1 MFSFAVCLLVAVQS
15 QAQLRV
21 RQDGVTTMGMAVAS
35 KIDVGES
42 WSFPESYGV
51 HSMLFYAK
59 EQRPENIS
67 ICGYTYGGPSPEST
81 GIAELAIGVK
91 GEARGGFKNYGLYG
105 FLSASESFL
114 NYGAAVYG
122 SVNRTFKTLGDNYAG
137 YFDGRVGMSGVL
149 HVEGS
154 IQTPSLTANR
164 IYTRT
169 ITMTDTKGLAA
180 TQEVVPSLSKQL
192 STLQLSTFYSDEEEA
207 VEREAD
213 SSSPR
218 LADALT
224 ENEEESKMHYGIP
237 ADQLEAVFPDLVR
250 DNKDG
255 TKSVNYVEMVPILV
269 QVINELSAKVSA
281 LQQKLDGTPSV
292 RKVQATTGV
301 ESPAESLDIVSMGQN
316 SPNPF
321 GSSSVIPLNIPAN
334 AQQACINIYDL
345 SGKQV
350 KRMTVTARGTTSVT
364 VYAEGLSAG
373 IYIYTLVVDGQVCV
387 TRKMMVTE

>member
-1 MFSFAVCLLVAVQS
+1 
-15 QAQLRV
+15 
-21 RQDGVTTMGMAVAS
+21 MGKAVAS

-67 ICGYTYGGPSPEST
+67 ICGYTYGAPSPESS

-91 GEARGGFKNYGLYG
+91 GEACGGIKNYGLYG
-105 FLSASESFL
+105 LLPASESFL

-122 SVNRTFKTLGDNYAG
+122 SVNRTFKILHDNYAG

-154 IQTPSLTANR
+154 IQMPSLTANR
-164 IYTRT
+164 IYTKT
-169 ITMTDTKGLAA
+169 ITLTGAKGPAA
-180 TQEVVPSLSKQL
+180 TQEVVPSLSKHL
-192 STLQLSTFYSDEEEA
+192 STLQLSTFYSTREEVAEL
-207 VEREAD
+207 EK
-213 SSSPR
+213 SSSSR
-218 LADALT
+218 LKNALQ
-224 ENEEESKMHYGIP
+224 EGQEDSKMHYGIP

-250 DNKDG
+250 DNEDG

-269 QVINELSAKVSA
+269 QAINELSAKVSA
-281 LQQKLDGTPSV
+281 LQRQVNGTPSV

-321 GSSSVIPLNIPAN
+321 GNSSVIPLNIPAN

-350 KRMTVTARGTTSVT
+350 KRIAVTARGTTSVT

-373 IYIYTLVVDGQVCV
+373 IYIYNLVVDGQVCV